1 MGSYSFRR
9 KPGRFVPVFLC
20 IGAFLAPPARLAAL
34 PSSQNGESSPHAR
47 DQTRLPHFRDTAPPG
62 ELAAS
67 IANAMTDEELLSQI
81 LMFGW
86 AGSDPSK
93 EVIDWVSLRSLG
105 SIKVFGWNTD
115 NTEKV
120 ASSVGL
126 LQELAL
132 KNRFGIPLFVATDQE
147 GGWIRHIKGKT
158 SDTPGNLAIGASGLP
173 SDAWHSGYYI
183 GRELAALGIN
193 LNFAPT
199 LDLYTDH
206 DSTVIGPRS
215 FGENPEAAG
224 ILGAAFSQGSRKAGV
239 LSTAKHFPGHGHTG
253 LDSHG
258 HLPVIDIDEETLR
271 NRELIPFVYLI
282 RSGVPAIMSAHLS
295 FPRIT
300 AGGKPA
306 TFSKWFLQD
315 LLRGELGFEG
325 LIITDDIMMNGATT
339 FAGSVS
345 LAVQLAVEAGND
357 IVESSTTPRF
367 QDAFW
372 VNNLNRMKAVP
383 EFRARVKESATR
395 VLRMKIEYFS
405 DPSSVPPVPDAKKIT
420 ERVPDP
426 LGKGFFLSQAVRSV
440 TALRTK
446 ELPLPPEKAGKV
458 LIASSYPEFLA
469 AGLKRFPGA
478 ETAAINADLPRKARK
493 ADTVIYGLAGKD
505 GVGRLRELR
514 ETGAKIVVVSI
525 LSPVPVADAPW
536 AQDVLA
542 IYSYSPFS
550 FQAVFGA
557 IAGDFTPGGRLPLS
571 DLE

>member
-1 MGSYSFRR
+1 MD
-9 KPGRFVPVFLC
+9 
-20 IGAFLAPPARLAAL
+20 PAQAASAMLAAM
-34 PSSQNGESSPHAR
+34 SPDER
-47 DQTRLPHFRDTAPPG
+47 LGQLFMLSYGGDQPTP
-62 ELAAS
+62 
-67 IANAMTDEELLSQI
+67 LLLEWI
-81 LMFGW
+81 RKRG
-86 AGSDPSK
+86 
-93 EVIDWVSLRSLG
+93 LG
-105 SIKVFGWNTD
+105 GIKIFGWNAEDTGRLAQAIAAIQ
-115 NTEKV
+115 EA
-120 ASSVGL
+120 ASQGPHDV
-126 LQELAL
+126 
-132 KNRFGIPLFVATDQE
+132 PPFVATDQE